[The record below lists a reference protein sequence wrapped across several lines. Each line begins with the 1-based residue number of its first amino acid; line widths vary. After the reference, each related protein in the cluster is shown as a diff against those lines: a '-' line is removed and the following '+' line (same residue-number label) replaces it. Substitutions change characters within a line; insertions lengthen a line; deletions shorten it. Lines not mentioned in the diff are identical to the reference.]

1 MILIHLHL
9 HLYTPSTIA
18 YPLFGRMTG
27 HSIPIH
33 LFSTVYVAHSNGTF
47 KCIPHFFLY
56 LHPFQFDSYIR
67 SLSIDPSS
75 PAVRLVTDGQLPL
88 RQSLHPEAC
97 TKDIKL
103 PAYYWR
109 FSDLR
114 KEYVRHRSGDVSQ
127 ALVALSEAK
136 KLQTLAPTTPLPA
149 SINDMFTGETQ
160 SSYFYIFK

>member
-1 MILIHLHL
+1 MTVHNSTCSPMSPILIDFDVL
-9 HLYTPSTIA
+9 PSL
-18 YPLFGRMTG
+18 P
-27 HSIPIH
+27 
-33 LFSTVYVAHSNGTF
+33 
-47 KCIPHFFLY
+47 
-56 LHPFQFDSYIR
+56 QFDSYIR

-114 KEYVRHRSGDVSQ
+114 KEYVRHRSGDTSQ
-127 ALVALSEAK
+127 ALVALNEVK

-149 SINDMFTGETQ
+149 SINDMFTGEPRLL
-160 SSYFYIFK
+160 